1 MSTVENQKTRDA
13 VCER

>member
-1 MSTVENQKTRDA
+1 MSAVEKQKTRDA